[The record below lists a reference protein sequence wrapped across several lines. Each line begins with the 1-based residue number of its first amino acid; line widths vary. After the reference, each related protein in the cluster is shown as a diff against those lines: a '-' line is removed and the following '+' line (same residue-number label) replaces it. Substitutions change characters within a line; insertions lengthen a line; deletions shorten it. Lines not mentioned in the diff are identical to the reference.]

1 MIEIPPN
8 QLIEGQLYYFK
19 YHPLLMTD
27 NLILNE
33 GLGILFKHIN
43 TCNVNLY
50 IFKDI
55 TPINKPYDSP
65 ISVIYSGLSGQST
78 LHFYRYDR
86 HVNSSEGC

>member
-33 GLGILFKHIN
+33 GLGTLIKHISPE
-43 TCNVNLY
+43 NVNLY
-50 IFKDI
+50 VFKDI
-55 TPINKPYDSP
+55 TPINKPYDLP
-65 ISVIYSGLSGQST
+65 ISFVYSGSAYQST

-86 HVNSSEGC
+86 PVNSNEGA